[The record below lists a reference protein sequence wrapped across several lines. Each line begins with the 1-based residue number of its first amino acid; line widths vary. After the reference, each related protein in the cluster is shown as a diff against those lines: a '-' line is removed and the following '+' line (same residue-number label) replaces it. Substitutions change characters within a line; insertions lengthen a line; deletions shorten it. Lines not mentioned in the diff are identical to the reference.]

1 MMQRRVFISAF
12 GSTLALWPHTAR
24 AQPAKRPIVGFLI
37 PGSRESHG
45 KWVAAFTKRMEEL
58 GWSDGRTVTL
68 ENRWAEG
75 HLERYPDIAAE
86 FARLGADVIVS
97 STGAAVPAVQR
108 AAPNTPMVVAAINTG
123 SSFIASLAHPG
134 GMVTGPSQ
142 MGSELGGKRLGLL
155 AEMLPGLRRVAVMG
169 VTGGAITTQ
178 ETAVVQAAAAARGI
192 EVSPLAIKAGE
203 DIAPAIAA
211 VKGKAD
217 ALYVIIDPLITVHQ
231 AELNRLALEARLP
244 TLHGLRA
251 HVLSGG
257 LMSYGVDFEDQFR
270 RSANYVDKI
279 LRGAKPGDLPVEQP
293 TRFEFVIN
301 LKTAQALGLT
311 VPTAL
316 LAGADELIE

>member
-1 MMQRRVFISAF
+1 MQRRAFISAF
-12 GSTLALWPHTAR
+12 GSTLALWPHAAR
-24 AQPAKRPIVGFLI
+24 AQPVKRPIVGFLI
-37 PGSRESHG
+37 PGTRESHG
-45 KWVAAFTKRMEEL
+45 TWVAAFTKRMEEL
-58 GWSDGRTVTL
+58 GWTDGRTVTL
-68 ENRWAEG
+68 EYRWAEG
-75 HLERYPDIAAE
+75 HLERYPDITAE
-86 FARLGADVIVS
+86 FARLGVDVMVS
-97 STGAAVPAVQR
+97 STGAVVPASLR
-108 AAPNTPMVVAAINTG
+108 AAPNTPVVLSTINTG

-134 GMVTGPSQ
+134 GMVTGLSQ

-155 AEMLPGLRRVAVMG
+155 AEMLPGLRRVAMMG
-169 VTGGAITTQ
+169 VAGGSITVP
-178 ETAVVQAAAAARGI
+178 EAAVVQAAATARGI
-192 EVSPLAIKAGE
+192 EVMPLIVKNGE
-203 DIAPAIAA
+203 DIAPAIMT
-211 VKGKAD
+211 VKGKAE
-217 ALYVIIDPLITVHQ
+217 ALYVIIDPLISVHQ

-251 HVLSGG
+251 YVLSGG